1 MNHRPA
7 LTATA
12 AKIIHITVQL
22 SNIVLSTGYCSVC
35 GYVPIYCCTACFP
48 YESYVKFGS
57 ARKCRRK
64 FRRNFPGIT
73 VASTAGIHELIKKV
87 RSAGSL
93 LDKKPAN
100 KTPCAHPRKPK
111 RNKG

>member
-1 MNHRPA
+1 MCREHQKVEDHWHVTRPA
-7 LTATA
+7 LIAAA
-12 AKIIHITVQL
+12 AKIIHTTVQL
-22 SNIVLSTGYCSVC
+22 VIVCLVC
-35 GYVPIYCCTACFP
+35 VDMFRYTVEQRVFL

-64 FRRNFPGIT
+64 FRRKFPGIT
-73 VASTAGIHELIKKV
+73 VASTAGIHELTEKV

-100 KTPCAHPRKPK
+100 KTR
-111 RNKG
+111 RS